1 MRDRFPCA
9 SNPALSLSF
18 SLGGKERERER
29 YASPRILS
37 EAWVAVRE
45 QGNRFDTV
53 SSGGASAACKRIYSG
68 LLTFDRF
75 FFLRI
80 DSLYETRNRISRAF
94 CISISFSSAHS
105 SIRLVIVVKFF

>member
-9 SNPALSLSF
+9 SNPALSLSL
-18 SLGGKERERER
+18 SLWEGKRERER
-29 YASPRILS
+29 CASPRILS

-53 SSGGASAACKRIYSG
+53 SSGGVSACKRIYSG

-80 DSLYETRNRISRAF
+80 DSLYEARNRISRAS